1 MPKRSPRIDLVNGPI
16 QRAEERHL
24 SQTEVISEVLVPTRR
39 RARLETMIKSYGI
52 PVNGDGGTNGSNN
65 I

>member
-24 SQTEVISEVLVPTRR
+24 AQTEVISEVLVPTRR
-39 RARLETMIKSYGI
+39 MARLGTMIKSYGI
-52 PVNGDGGTNGSNN
+52 PVNGEGGTNGTKN